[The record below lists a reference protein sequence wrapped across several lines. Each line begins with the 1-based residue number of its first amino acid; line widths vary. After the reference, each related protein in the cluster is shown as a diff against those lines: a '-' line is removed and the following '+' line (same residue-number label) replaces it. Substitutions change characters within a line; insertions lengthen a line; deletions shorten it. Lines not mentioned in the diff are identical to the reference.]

1 MEQMRNRAE
10 GGGGGI
16 SYVEVNEVELLPG
29 DEYLVGAVG
38 RYFTLIVVVVGSDDG
53 WVKRG
58 FGSPC
63 KVGF

>member
-38 RYFTLIVVVVGSDDG
+38 RYFTLIVVVVGSVMG
-53 WVKRG
+53 G
-58 FGSPC
+58 
-63 KVGF
+63 